1 MLKKSKQIEIER
13 SVRRNRYWLGQG
25 RLWWCLLRLRKL
37 FAMTV
42 AFPLETKRKTVQ
54 ISLSRIFFS
63 DIIFPR
69 ERNAETEKKEEE
81 NKW

>member
-1 MLKKSKQIEIER
+1 
-13 SVRRNRYWLGQG
+13 
-25 RLWWCLLRLRKL
+25 
-37 FAMTV
+37 MTV

-81 NKW
+81 NK